1 MMQFNLLKTPIF
13 SKFRAEWF
21 YRRGMMQ
28 AKLHKNQLAIAD
40 YTAVIEM
47 AEAPANIRAM
57 ALYNRALVY
66 YCTSSES
73 KAVDDL
79 NKVLEMT
86 GAAEH
91 VRMEARRKLVRMKRT
106 SNRTDCR

>member
-1 MMQFNLLKTPIF
+1 MMQFNLLKKPIF
-13 SKFRAEWF
+13 PKFRAAWL
-21 YRRGMMQ
+21 YRRGMAQ

-47 AEAPANIRAM
+47 AEAQASIRAM

-79 NKVLEMT
+79 NKVLKMT

-91 VRMEARRKLVRMKRT
+91 VRMEATRKLVRMKRA
-106 SNRTDCR
+106 SNRTDSS